1 MKKFVLTVFISV
13 LLASCNSELKEEI
26 ETLKSEKSE
35 LEQRSKEQDSIISIL
50 TEVIEDVQHN
60 LNVIRE
66 KEGRIRMAEEASSEK
81 FKSLKDAVV
90 QDIQDINSIIEE
102 SKVKINRLNQQLA
115 SSKGQIKNL
124 GVLVESLKKQ
134 LEERENTIAELT
146 RAIEEKDETI
156 RQLTRKVQ
164 IITEESQRTISA
176 KEAELNRC
184 YYIIDTR
191 RNLKD
196 KGIIDSQGGFLGIGR
211 VKTVSGSV
219 DPSLFTTADMRELNR
234 LELDTRS
241 IKLIS
246 EHPTGSYSIEREGK
260 KISALVIEDP
270 KTFWSISKILVIMI
284 D

>member
-1 MKKFVLTVFISV
+1 MKNLVFIFIAAI
-13 LLASCNSELKEEI
+13 LHWACNSELKEEI

-35 LEQRSKEQDSIISIL
+35 LEQRSRELDSIIINL
-50 TEVIEDVQHN
+50 TEVIDEIQQN
-60 LNVIRE
+60 LNIIRE
-66 KEGRIRMAEEASSEK
+66 KEGRIRVAEGASAEK
-81 FKSLKDAVV
+81 FKNFKDAII
-90 QDIQDINSIIEE
+90 QDIQDINMIIEE
-102 SKVKINRLNQQLA
+102 SKAKINRLNQQLA
-115 SSKGQIKNL
+115 SSRGQIKNL
-124 GVLVESLKKQ
+124 GILVESLKKQ

-146 RAIEEKDETI
+146 KAIEEKDETI

-176 KEAELNRC
+176 REAELNRC
-184 YYIIDTR
+184 YYIVDNR
-191 RNLKD
+191 RNLRE

-219 DPSLFTTADMRELNR
+219 DPSLFTVADMRELKR

-241 IKLIS
+241 IKIIS

-260 KISALVIEDP
+260 KISALIIEDP
-270 KTFWSISKILVIMI
+270 KAFWSLSRILVVMV

>member
-1 MKKFVLTVFISV
+1 MKKFVLTVFITV

-66 KEGRIRMAEEASSEK
+66 KEGRIRLAEEASSEK

-90 QDIQDINSIIEE
+90 QDIQDVNSIIEE
-102 SKVKINRLNQQLA
+102 SKAKINRLNQQLA

-219 DPSLFTTADMRELNR
+219 DPSLFTAADMRELNR

>member
-1 MKKFVLTVFISV
+1 MKKFVLTVFITV

-35 LEQRSKEQDSIISIL
+35 LEQRSKEQDSIILIL

-66 KEGRIRMAEEASSEK
+66 KEGRIRLAEEASSEK

-90 QDIQDINSIIEE
+90 QDIQDVNSIIEE
-102 SKVKINRLNQQLA
+102 SKAKINRLNQQLA

-219 DPSLFTTADMRELNR
+219 DPSLFTAADMRELNR

>member
-1 MKKFVLTVFISV
+1 MKKFVLTVFITV

-66 KEGRIRMAEEASSEK
+66 KEGRIRLAEEASSEK

-90 QDIQDINSIIEE
+90 QDIQDVNSIIEE
-102 SKVKINRLNQQLA
+102 SKAKINRLNQQLA

-219 DPSLFTTADMRELNR
+219 DPSLFTAADMRELNR

-246 EHPTGSYSIEREGK
+246 
-260 KISALVIEDP
+260 
-270 KTFWSISKILVIMI
+270 
-284 D
+284 